1 MNNSI
6 VLTLLLSCCTL
17 VWSRTSSDLRV
28 TLSNGS
34 KLIGKYSRSFSG
46 RPIKSFV
53 GVPYAKP
60 PVGHLRFKAPEPIEK
75 WDGEYKAIN
84 DGSVCVQRNSFK
96 HIYDDQGSENCLF
109 LNVHVPHSFEGI
121 SSNLSVMVYF
131 HGGGFITH
139 SGTSSFYGPTY
150 LLDHDIILVTANYRL
165 GPLGFLSTED
175 ENCLG
180 NFGLKDQSMV
190 LKWIQ
195 QNIERFG
202 GNPNSVTIF
211 GSSAGGA
218 SVTYHMMSPLSK
230 GLFSR
235 AIAMSGTN
243 LAPWAQPAHK
253 GVARKQATKF
263 AKYFNCYTPSDW
275 PLTIDCLRNV
285 PAINIS
291 AAFFDF
297 FEFDTDP
304 MVVFSPV
311 VEPDVPGAFITKHPR
326 EDKAETSKEIPFL
339 AGATYDEGLIK
350 SLSIFNYP
358 GAFDNFASNLTRALS
373 ISLYYDHHNSSIQD
387 SITKH
392 INEFYFENNFSR
404 DKFMNVTNLFG
415 DAWFLDSMDSYV
427 RMRLAH
433 KEVASNYVYLLSH
446 KASASL
452 SDFFHGDTETIYGV
466 CHGDEGIYLFP
477 HSAFSNSLPTKG
489 DEEMRRTITQ
499 LWVDFARNGNPTPD
513 SSHLPKW
520 TETKELPLNFYRLGN
535 LHFDGKPMFGN
546 ENGGI
551 FEERA
556 KFWREINAF
565 TTNKN

>member
-230 GLFSR
+230 
-235 AIAMSGTN
+235 
-243 LAPWAQPAHK
+243 
-253 GVARKQATKF
+253 
-263 AKYFNCYTPSDW
+263 
-275 PLTIDCLRNV
+275 
-285 PAINIS
+285 AINIS